1 MAVFRVEKTRDYTVM
16 ANHHLKD
23 RRLSLKAKGLLS
35 VMLSLPE
42 EWDYTL
48 KGLAYISREGVD
60 AIRESIRE
68 LEQTGYIV
76 RTRKRNE
83 QGHLKG
89 MEYVIYERSRPMDHQ
104 EADQNIPA
112 TDSPTLENPILENP
126 TQAEPMQAEPEQ
138 DKPALDN
145 PIQLITYRAITN
157 SEKTQKPSTYAATPD
172 PIHPDPLRE
181 VEDIRRLVKRNL
193 SYDIL
198 VQDDRFPTGRLDEI
212 VDLITETLCSRKE
225 IISVAGDEY
234 PAQVVKQ
241 KLLRLNSLH
250 AEYVLTCLDRNTTQ
264 VRNIKKYMLA
274 ALFNAPS
281 TIESYYAAQVNHDL
295 YGGTGNRHRDNEL
308 PFYAED

>member
-1 MAVFRVEKTRDYTVM
+1 MAVFRVKKTRDYTVM

-23 RRLSLKAKGLLS
+23 RRLSLRAKGLLS

-48 KGLAYISREGVD
+48 KGLAIISKEGVD
-60 AIRESIRE
+60 AIGEAVKE
-68 LEQTGYIV
+68 LERAGYVI
-76 RTRKRNE
+76 RSRQRD
-83 QGHLKG
+83 GHGQLRG
-89 MEYVIYERSRPMDHQ
+89 MEYVIYERPQQPSTNPPKREKPVQVKPAQ
-104 EADQNIPA
+104 EKPIQEKPAQAIPIQA
-112 TDSPTLENPILENP
+112 IPEQAAPVQENP
-126 TQAEPMQAEPEQ
+126 TQSILQRE
-138 DKPALDN
+138 N
-145 PIQLITYRAITN
+145 III
-157 SEKTQKPSTYAATPD
+157 SSTQGATPD
-172 PIHPDPLRE
+172 PIHPDPIRE
-181 VEDIRRLVKRNL
+181 AEDIRRLVKRNL

-198 VQDDRFPTGRLDEI
+198 IQDDRFPASRLDEI
-212 VDLITETLCSRKE
+212 VDLITETLCSKKE

-250 AEYVLTCLDRNTTQ
+250 AEYVLACLDRNTTQ

-308 PFYAED
+308 PFYAGD